1 MEPITKPNMQRYSVI
16 VDDLGDF
23 DLDDDRSIAPSI
35 AFSLKQ
41 GGIKDAVVDQHEF
54 NRAAVEVSTTATA
67 DEVEKALR
75 MDDLHAEVQIMES
88 KEIENVNTGPGHFK
102 QDDFTSSVKKSK
114 KFKYVPARHG
124 DNGLA
129 DEDKQTD
136 GKAVNE
142 KAEALLKE
150 YRKFVSESSKT
161 E

>member
-1 MEPITKPNMQRYSVI
+1 MTDLPSAI
-16 VDDLGDF
+16 VCF
-23 DLDDDRSIAPSI
+23 
-35 AFSLKQ
+35 KQ
-41 GGIKDAVVDQHEF
+41 GGIKDAVVDEHEF
-54 NRAAVEVSTTATA
+54 NRAAVEVSTTATV

-75 MDDLHAEVQIMES
+75 MDDLHAEVQIMEA

-102 QDDFTSSVKKSK
+102 QDDFVSSVKKSK

-150 YRKFVSESSKT
+150 YRKFVSESSKA